1 MEALSERD
9 RRRTMPNELAL
20 FSGNANRPLAQ
31 EIADYLGL
39 RLGDAL
45 VGRFKDGE
53 IQVSVHENVRG
64 VDAFIIQPTGPPAE
78 NLFELLVTID
88 AMKRASAHRITAVI
102 PYFGYA
108 RQDRKDRPRVAI
120 TAKLVAN
127 LLTVAG
133 ADRVLTMDLHAP
145 QIQGFFDIPLDHI
158 YAAPVLLRYFDQ
170 HGGDD
175 LVVMSPDSGSIKMGR
190 AFAKRLGAALGF
202 VDKRRPKPDAAEVMN
217 VVGDVDGKHVI
228 MVDDII
234 NTGTS
239 LIEAAAAIRKL
250 GARRITAGATH
261 AMFAGDAVEK
271 LEESIIEEIVVTNT
285 LPHGKMSSG
294 KIKVLSV
301 AELLGEAIDRIH
313 GEKSVSSLFV

>member
-1 MEALSERD
+1 
-9 RRRTMPNELAL
+9 MPDELAL
-20 FSGNANRPLAQ
+20 FTGNANPTLSR
-31 EIADYLGL
+31 EIAEYLGL
-39 RLGDAL
+39 RVGEAF
-45 VGRFKDGE
+45 VGRFRDGE
-53 IQVSVHENVRG
+53 IRVSISENVRG
-64 VDAFIIQPTGPPAE
+64 VDAFVVQPTGPPAE
-78 NLFELLVTID
+78 NLLELLVMID
-88 AMKRASAHRITAVI
+88 AMRRASARRITAVI

-127 LLTVAG
+127 LLAVAG

-170 HGGDD
+170 HSDED
-175 LVVMSPDSGSIKMGR
+175 LVLMAPDIGSIKMVR
-190 AFAKRLGAALGF
+190 AFAKRLGASLGF
-202 VDKRRPKPDAAEVMN
+202 VDKRRPKPDSAEVMN
-217 VVGDVDGKHVI
+217 VVGEVEGKHII

-234 NTGTS
+234 NTGNS
-239 LIEAAAAIRKL
+239 MIEAAAAIKKL
-250 GARRITAGATH
+250 GASKITAGATH
-261 AMFAGDAVEK
+261 AMFAPGAVES
-271 LEESIIEEIVVTNT
+271 LEASAIEEIVVTNT
-285 LPHGKMSSG
+285 LAHSDLGVE

>member
-1 MEALSERD
+1 
-9 RRRTMPNELAL
+9 MPDELAL
-20 FSGNANRPLAQ
+20 FSGNANPSLSR
-31 EIADYLGL
+31 EIAEYLGL
-39 RLGDAL
+39 RLGEAL

-53 IQVSVHENVRG
+53 IRVSISENVRG
-64 VDAFIIQPTGPPAE
+64 VDAFVVQPTGPPAE
-78 NLFELLVTID
+78 NLLELLVMID
-88 AMKRASAHRITAVI
+88 AMKRASARRITAVV

-170 HGGDD
+170 HSDGD
-175 LVVMSPDSGSIKMGR
+175 LVLMAPDIGSIKMGR
-190 AFAKRLGAALGF
+190 AFAKRLGASLGF

-217 VVGDVDGKHVI
+217 VVGDVEGKHVI

-234 NTGTS
+234 NTANS
-239 LIEAAAAIRKL
+239 MIEAATAIKRL
-250 GARRITAGATH
+250 GAKKITAGATH
-261 AMFAGDAVEK
+261 AMFAAGAIDK
-271 LEESIIEEIVVTNT
+271 LQASAIEEIVVTNT
-285 LPHGKMSSG
+285 LAHPDLGAN

>member
-1 MEALSERD
+1 
-9 RRRTMPNELAL
+9 MPNELGL
-20 FSGNANRPLAQ
+20 FSGNANRALAE
-31 EIADYLGL
+31 EIATYLEM
-39 RLGDAL
+39 RLGEADIS
-45 VGRFKDGE
+45 RFADGE
-53 IQVSVHENVRG
+53 IRVSITENVRG
-64 VDAFIIQPTGPPAE
+64 VDAFVIQPTAPPAE
-78 NLFELLVTID
+78 NLLELLIMID
-88 AMKRASAHRITAVI
+88 ALKRASAHRITAVV

-170 HGGDD
+170 HSTDD
-175 LVVMSPDSGSIKMGR
+175 TVVMAPDIGSLKMAR
-190 AFAKRLGAALGF
+190 AFAKRLGASLGF
-202 VDKRRPKPDAAEVMN
+202 VDKRRPKPDATEVMN
-217 VVGDVDGKHVI
+217 VVGEVDGKHVI

-234 NTGTS
+234 NTAS
-239 LIEAAAAIRKL
+239 SMMEAAAAVKRL
-250 GARRITAGATH
+250 GAKRITAGATH
-261 AMFAGDAVEK
+261 ALFSEGAVEK
-271 LEESIIEEIVVTNT
+271 LASSAIEEIVITNT
-285 LPHGKMSSG
+285 LSHDGLSESG
-294 KIKVLSV
+294 IKVLSV

>member
-1 MEALSERD
+1 
-9 RRRTMPNELAL
+9 MPDELAL
-20 FSGNANRPLAQ
+20 FSGNANPSLSH

-39 RLGDAL
+39 RLGEAL

-53 IQVSVHENVRG
+53 IQVSISENVRG
-64 VDAFIIQPTGPPAE
+64 VDAFVVQPTGPPAE
-78 NLFELLVTID
+78 NLLELLVMID
-88 AMKRASAHRITAVI
+88 AMRRASARRITAVI

-170 HGGDD
+170 HSEED
-175 LVVMSPDSGSIKMGR
+175 LVLMAPDIGSIKMGR
-190 AFAKRLGAALGF
+190 AFAKRLGASLGF
-202 VDKRRPKPDAAEVMN
+202 VDKRRPKPDSAEVMN
-217 VVGDVDGKHVI
+217 VVGEVAGKHVI

-234 NTGTS
+234 NTGNS
-239 LIEAAAAIRKL
+239 MIEAAAAIKKL
-250 GARRITAGATH
+250 GAKKITAGATH
-261 AMFAGDAVEK
+261 AMFSGGAVEK
-271 LEESIIEEIVVTNT
+271 LEASEIEEIVVTNT
-285 LPHGKMSSG
+285 LAHSDLRSG

>member
-1 MEALSERD
+1 
-9 RRRTMPNELAL
+9 MPNELGL
-20 FSGNANRPLAQ
+20 FSGNANRALAE
-31 EIADYLGL
+31 EIATYLEM
-39 RLGDAL
+39 RLGEADIS
-45 VGRFKDGE
+45 RFADGE
-53 IQVSVHENVRG
+53 IRISITENVRG
-64 VDAFIIQPTGPPAE
+64 VDAFVIQPTAPPAE
-78 NLFELLVTID
+78 NLLELLIMID
-88 AMKRASAHRITAVI
+88 ALKRASAHRITAVV

-170 HGGDD
+170 HSTDD
-175 LVVMSPDSGSIKMGR
+175 MVVMAPDIGSIKMAR
-190 AFAKRLGAALGF
+190 AFAKRLGASLGF
-202 VDKRRPKPDAAEVMN
+202 VDKRRPKPDATEVMN
-217 VVGDVDGKHVI
+217 VVGEVEGKHVV

-234 NTGTS
+234 NTAS
-239 LIEAAAAIRKL
+239 SMMEAAAAVKRL
-250 GARRITAGATH
+250 GAKKITAGATH
-261 AMFAGDAVEK
+261 ALFSGGAVEK
-271 LEESIIEEIVVTNT
+271 LASSSIEEIVITNT
-285 LPHGKMSSG
+285 LSHDGLAESG
-294 KIKVLSV
+294 IKVLSV

>member
-1 MEALSERD
+1 MSND
-9 RRRTMPNELAL
+9 LAL
-20 FSGNANRPLAQ
+20 FTGNANRALAE
-31 EIADYLGL
+31 EIAEYLDL

-53 IQVSVHENVRG
+53 IQVSIHENVRG
-64 VDAFIIQPTGPPAE
+64 VDAFIVQPTGPPAE
-78 NLFELLVTID
+78 NLLELLVMID
-88 AMKRASAHRITAVI
+88 AMKRASARRITAVI

-158 YAAPVLLRYFDQ
+158 YAAPVLLRYFDRRE
-170 HGGDD
+170 GND
-175 LVVMSPDSGSIKMGR
+175 LVVMSPDIGSIKMGR
-190 AFAKRLGAALGF
+190 AFAKRLGASLGF

-217 VVGDVDGKHVI
+217 VVGEVEGKHVI

-239 LIEAAAAIRKL
+239 LIEAAHAITKL
-250 GARRITAGATH
+250 GATAITAGATH
-261 AMFAGDAVEK
+261 ALFSEDAVER
-271 LEESIIEEIVVTNT
+271 LQASPIAEIVVTNT
-285 LPHGKMSSG
+285 LAHDGLAAA
-294 KIKVLSV
+294 KIRVLSV

-313 GEKSVSSLFV
+313 TEKSVSSLFV

>member
-1 MEALSERD
+1 
-9 RRRTMPNELAL
+9 MPNELGL
-20 FSGNANRPLAQ
+20 FSGNANRALAE
-31 EIADYLGL
+31 EIATYLEM
-39 RLGDAL
+39 RLGEADIS
-45 VGRFKDGE
+45 RFADGE
-53 IQVSVHENVRG
+53 IRISITENVRG
-64 VDAFIIQPTGPPAE
+64 VDAFVIQPTAPPAE
-78 NLFELLVTID
+78 NLLELLIMID
-88 AMKRASAHRITAVI
+88 ALKRASAHRITAVV

-170 HGGDD
+170 HSTDD
-175 LVVMSPDSGSIKMGR
+175 MVVMAPDIGSIKMAR
-190 AFAKRLGAALGF
+190 AFAKRLGASLGF
-202 VDKRRPKPDAAEVMN
+202 VDKRRPKPDATEVMN
-217 VVGDVDGKHVI
+217 VVGEVEGKHVV

-234 NTGTS
+234 NTAS
-239 LIEAAAAIRKL
+239 SMMEAAAAVKRL
-250 GARRITAGATH
+250 GAKKITAGATH
-261 AMFAGDAVEK
+261 ALFSGGAVEK
-271 LEESIIEEIVVTNT
+271 LASSSIEEIVITNT
-285 LPHGKMSSG
+285 LSHDGLARSG
-294 KIKVLSV
+294 IKVLSV

>member
-1 MEALSERD
+1 
-9 RRRTMPNELAL
+9 MPDELAL
-20 FSGNANRPLAQ
+20 FTGNANPSLSH
-31 EIADYLGL
+31 EIAGYLGL

-45 VGRFKDGE
+45 VGRFRDGE
-53 IQVSVHENVRG
+53 IQVSISENVRG
-64 VDAFIIQPTGPPAE
+64 VDAFVVQPTGPPAE
-78 NLFELLVTID
+78 NLLELLVMID
-88 AMKRASAHRITAVI
+88 AMRRASARRITAVI

-170 HGGDD
+170 HSEED
-175 LVVMSPDSGSIKMGR
+175 LVLMAPDIGSIKMGR
-190 AFAKRLGAALGF
+190 AFAKRLGASLGF
-202 VDKRRPKPDAAEVMN
+202 VDKRRPKPDSAEVMN
-217 VVGDVDGKHVI
+217 VVGEVAGKHVI

-234 NTGTS
+234 NTGNS
-239 LIEAAAAIRKL
+239 MIEAAAAIKRL
-250 GARRITAGATH
+250 GAKKITAGATH
-261 AMFAGDAVEK
+261 AMFSAGAVEK
-271 LEESIIEEIVVTNT
+271 LEASEIEEIVVTNT
-285 LPHGKMSSG
+285 LAHSDLRSG

>member
-1 MEALSERD
+1 
-9 RRRTMPNELAL
+9 MPNELGL
-20 FSGNANRPLAQ
+20 FSGNANHALA
-31 EIADYLGL
+31 EDIATYLNR
-39 RLGDAL
+39 RLGETE
-45 VGRFKDGE
+45 VSRFADGE
-53 IQVSVHENVRG
+53 IRISISENVRG
-64 VDAFIIQPTGPPAE
+64 VDAFVVQPTAPPAE
-78 NLFELLVTID
+78 NLFELLIMID
-88 AMKRASAHRITAVI
+88 ALKRASARRITAVI

-170 HGGDD
+170 HSAEG
-175 LVVMSPDSGSIKMGR
+175 LVVMAPDIGSIKMAR
-190 AFAKRLGAALGF
+190 AFAKRLGGSLGF

-217 VVGDVDGKHVI
+217 VVGEVEGRHVI

-234 NTGTS
+234 NTGNS
-239 LIEAAAAIRKL
+239 MMQAATALRKL
-250 GARRITAGATH
+250 GAAKITAGATH
-261 AMFAGDAVEK
+261 ALFSEGAIGRLVE
-271 LEESIIEEIVVTNT
+271 SNIEEIVITNT
-285 LPHGKMSSG
+285 LPHTGLPEPT
-294 KIKVLSV
+294 IKVLSV

-313 GEKSVSSLFV
+313 EEKSVSSLFV